1 MRASSPLIYFGTQA
15 APERQAAAR
24 VRAVRAVQVRPA
36 RLFQLAREAH
46 NCVVQGS
53 TGGWN
58 SRYAER
64 PAVVTLAR
72 LTAGAVGAPFTCS
85 RLSCTFFRCTKKK
98 KKKKSTF
105 HKKLRTAGGDS
116 LAFYWDFELGL
127 LPGALW
133 STGMQVPPDRGADSC
148 RCRSGTQQEVL
159 PGGGPEG
166 PGPSPCRLLSR
177 ANLL

>member
-1 MRASSPLIYFGTQA
+1 MRASSSLIYFGMQA
-15 APERQAAAR
+15 APSGGAGAGAGAGCAGGAGPPCAALPIGPRSSQLRCSR
-24 VRAVRAVQVRPA
+24 VNWRLEFQVRGKAGCGHA
-36 RLFQLAREAH
+36 RPSDCRGSWCPLYLFKAQL
-46 NCVVQGS
+46 
-53 TGGWN
+53 
-58 SRYAER
+58 Y
-64 PAVVTLAR
+64 
-72 LTAGAVGAPFTCS
+72 
-85 RLSCTFFRCTKKK
+85 FFQMYQ

-133 STGMQVPPDRGADSC
+133 STGMQVPPDCGADSC